1 MTRAFTLVELMIV
14 VILIGILT
22 VMAIPTMAEARYNA
36 RTFDDAT
43 QIAELYR
50 DGRARAMGRGAAM
63 LLQMTSAN
71 SIGGANLGTFTL
83 YEAQVGGLLA
93 GGTSTLPLPG
103 GSPLGTCSGPVTN
116 WTTIIANGTATAAT
130 SGTLIDMVSL
140 NKGAEQTAQIWT
152 VLNDGAGS
160 PTGGSLCYTP
170 LGRAY
175 YQRSLA
181 PVFTPGANLLHGEL
195 QIAVQRSGIS
205 TGAAT
210 GLTRTVIIPDSGSTR
225 IVSR

>member
-1 MTRAFTLVELMIV
+1 MTRAFTLVELIAIV

-83 YEAQVGGLLA
+83 YEAQVGV
-93 GGTSTLPLPG
+93 
-103 GSPLGTCSGPVTN
+103 CWPV
-116 WTTIIANGTATAAT
+116 APRRFRCQAARP
-130 SGTLIDMVSL
+130 S
-140 NKGAEQTAQIWT
+140 
-152 VLNDGAGS
+152 
-160 PTGGSLCYTP
+160 
-170 LGRAY
+170 
-175 YQRSLA
+175 A
-181 PVFTPGANLLHGEL
+181 PVPA
-195 QIAVQRSGIS
+195 
-205 TGAAT
+205 
-210 GLTRTVIIPDSGSTR
+210 P
-225 IVSR
+225 